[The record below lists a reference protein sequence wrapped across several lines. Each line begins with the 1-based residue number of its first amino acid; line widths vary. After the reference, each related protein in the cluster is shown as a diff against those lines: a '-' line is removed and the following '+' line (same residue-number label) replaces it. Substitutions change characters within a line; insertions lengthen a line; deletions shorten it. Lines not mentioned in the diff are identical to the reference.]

1 MKQAL
6 KSGNSAVRA
15 LRGRGRRLERF
26 HKDCAFKTEGH
37 ATISSVIGLNDLEL
51 FYVTE
56 KAMVTCLK
64 LFSRRLV

>member
-1 MKQAL
+1 M
-6 KSGNSAVRA
+6 GA

-37 ATISSVIGLNDLEL
+37 ATISSVTGLNDLEL

-64 LFSRRLV
+64 LFSRRLIRTDARV